1 MAHAPATDAPEN
13 RGARILARSLLRR
26 LKAQGFSEAQ
36 ILALAAELRGLVRPA

>member
-1 MAHAPATDAPEN
+1 MSPTTPTDAPEN

-36 ILALAAELRGLVRPA
+36 ILAFATELRGLVRPA